1 MKYYDPNKETSY
13 FMYWCV
19 SSLYEWVIS
28 QKFRMCDF
36 ERRKDKYTFNEEFL
50 QEYDGHS
57 NKGNILEVYVKYPR
71 KLQKLHSDLLFLPKR
86 TKINKSQKLV
96 CNLHDKIHDT

>member
-1 MKYYDPNKETSY
+1 
-13 FMYWCV
+13 
-19 SSLYEWVIS
+19 
-28 QKFRMCDF
+28 MCDF

-57 NKGNILEVYVKYPR
+57 NKGNILEVYVEYPR